1 MGDSFFGFNTSL
13 PPLGDRDRPRGGVVG
28 GGGYDDEI
36 FEGSGDVNSKIKNY
50 AARAGEDLE
59 IYDFGGLRQELE
71 EDDGLADQLIE
82 ENDDLNDVTFSVDVR
97 KDGPDFDFVSNT
109 ENFNNT
115 RISEDEAF
123 FISGKPN
130 QNQQPARHGQQQAGF
145 LNPWVPPKN
154 NFEDNQLRYTSALSR
169 GHSASSRGLDDS
181 SPAMASSSIW
191 GDFGSPHD
199 QSYAAALHAQG
210 AKQQQQPYLGQQQ
223 PYGLVPGHQRG
234 QTFDEIEAELH
245 RTANYHG
252 QMPPSDQSN
261 MLGGNQLPGKKM
273 LTMAEVE
280 AAMLAKGGVPSP
292 NMPYPQQQQQQP
304 QFGYGNVDPAQM
316 MALRQQQELLEQM
329 SAEKEL
335 KRREQMRQQAEK
347 SRYDKLMTTRDK
359 DFINRIQLQQ
369 LASGDPFAD
378 DFYYQVYSAIR
389 QRAGLPPPGS
399 NKDPMMEAKLRE
411 SGDRGKR
418 SNRREENAMHKMQQQ
433 VQRIV
438 NDAKR
443 RPKQTQLSLEGAL
456 GKITTH
462 SVRNPRQ
469 LLQVSDRKASSVS
482 AHDSSEQTSPED
494 RSEKSSPPRKVLN
507 DKKKVLR
514 LIEDLYMTVLKLEQL
529 RREAPSPVA
538 RPGYEK
544 EHQDS
549 IDRWNTDY
557 ADAISKMWSELRIEE
572 DEDINQHP
580 FISILSVH
588 KGKKLI
594 PRIARHCSPEKIYS
608 MLKLVVAHFDSLKV
622 CQMATSN
629 TPSQGQDQYDFVSLE
644 DVELF
649 MNTVIPPMVAYVAEA
664 PFSTVCDLIQLMM
677 QRNDL
682 MYVGKSKAGLSLMT
696 MFLSRAEILKQGGG
710 ALQGLAQCTPEELE
724 RWDMLYQ
731 QLYEKLHDH
740 FLMFFP
746 PPVILPGNNQAI
758 NAVHLANNAD
768 DTYVWQ
774 FLAAIAVGASMEQQ
788 HSLVTEIRDRVMED
802 IVMASSNRLPAE
814 QAAHKI
820 SNVNLFLHALGL
832 DASQVTLPV

>member
-13 PPLGDRDRPRGGVVG
+13 PLRGDREMAR
-28 GGGYDDEI
+28 GGYDEAL
-36 FEGSGDVNSKIKNY
+36 FEAGGDINSKIKDY

-71 EDDGLADQLIE
+71 EDDSLADQLIE
-82 ENDDLNDVTFSVDVR
+82 DNDDLNDVTFSVDVR
-97 KDGPDFDFVSNT
+97 KDGPDFDFVTNT
-109 ENFNNT
+109 ENFNT
-115 RISEDEAF
+115 RISENEAF
-123 FISGKPN
+123 FVKPKQN
-130 QNQQPARHGQQQAGF
+130 QNRQSQSQSQSGF
-145 LNPWVPPKN
+145 VNPWVPSRN
-154 NFEDNQLRYTSALSR
+154 NFEDNQRHFTSLSR
-169 GHSASSRGLDDS
+169 GHSASSRGMDDS
-181 SPAMASSSIW
+181 SPAMAPSSIW
-191 GDFGSPHD
+191 GDFGSPHE
-199 QSYAAALHAQG
+199 QSYASALHSQG
-210 AKQQQQPYLGQQQ
+210 NKQPYLGQQQ
-223 PYGLVPGHQRG
+223 QPYGLAGGPGHQRG
-234 QTFDEIEAELH
+234 QTFEEIEAELQ
-245 RTANYHG
+245 RTAGYHA
-252 QMPPSDQSN
+252 QMPTGDHQPG
-261 MLGGNQLPGKKM
+261 MLGNHGPGKKM

-280 AAMLAKGGVPSP
+280 AAMLAKGGTQNAPF
-292 NMPYPQQQQQQP
+292 PQQQQPQQP
-304 QFGYGNVDPAQM
+304 QFGYGNVDPAQL
-316 MALRQQQELLEQM
+316 MAIRQQQELLEHM
-329 SAEKEL
+329 STEKEL

-347 SRYDKLMTTRDK
+347 SRYDKLMTGRDK
-359 DFINRIQLQQ
+359 EFINRIQLQQ

-389 QRAGLPPPGS
+389 QRAGLPPPGV
-399 NKDPMMEAKLRE
+399 NKDPLLENKTRE
-411 SGDRGKR
+411 GDRNKR

-469 LLQVSDRKASSVS
+469 LLQVSDRKTSGHS
-482 AHDSSEQTSPED
+482 AQDSPEH
-494 RSEKSSPPRKVLN
+494 SGAEAGSKTSTPPRKVIN
-507 DKKKVLR
+507 DRKKVLKV
-514 LIEDLYMTVLKLEQL
+514 IEDLYTTVLKLEQL

-544 EHQDS
+544 EHQES
-549 IDRWNTDY
+549 IERWNTDY
-557 ADAISKMWSELRIEE
+557 ADAINTLWSQLRIEE
-572 DEDINQHP
+572 DPEGAQGQHP

-594 PRIARHCSPEKIYS
+594 PRIARHCSPERIYAI
-608 MLKLVVAHFDSLKV
+608 LKLIVSHFDTLKV
-622 CQMATSN
+622 CHMATTN
-629 TPSQGQDQYDFVSLE
+629 TPSQEQDRSDFVSLE

-649 MNTVIPPMVAYVAEA
+649 MNTVIPPMLAYVAEA
-664 PFSTVCDLIQLMM
+664 PFSTICDLLQLML
-677 QRNDL
+677 QRNDII
-682 MYVGKSKAGLSLMT
+682 YVAKSKAGLSLLT

-710 ALQGLAQCTPEELE
+710 ALQGLASCTEEE
-724 RWDMLYQ
+724 IIRWDMLYQ
-731 QLYEKLHDH
+731 QLYDKLHDQ
-740 FLMFFP
+740 FLTFFP

-788 HSLVTEIRDRVMED
+788 HSLVTEVRDRVMED
-802 IVMASSNRLPAE
+802 IVMSSSNRLPAE

-832 DASQVTLPV
+832 DASQVTVPV